1 MPTEEVVLHHYRLFG
16 LHLATTQPLASL
28 SHNALPTAGASSAEV
43 HIEHG
48 HVPTAGLDQVEWCG
62 AYCQAA
68 PGVVWLHIPEV
79 AHFLVEQGKRI
90 VVMPAAGVDPQ
101 TLELYLLGNVFGALL
116 HQRGYLVLHGN
127 VLVRDGRAIAICGH
141 SGAGKST
148 LSAALLT
155 YAGYSLVSDD
165 LCVLNA
171 QGQVQS
177 GYPELKLWCDVV
189 KALELPIG
197 DMQPVRAQLEKY
209 SWPMPERFQA
219 EPVKLDAIYVL
230 GSDNRA
236 DEPTMEAVQGMAKLT
251 PLKAQI
257 YRRHLIEP
265 LGLTKA
271 HFMLTGKLLGQIAL
285 VRVERQLD
293 KPGSQALQLLAER
306 VAEDAMTRGA
316 GA

>member
-1 MPTEEVVLHHYRLFG
+1 MPTEEVVLRHYRLFG
-16 LHLATTQPLASL
+16 LQLASAWPLAML
-28 SHNALPTAGASSAEV
+28 SRNTLPANEVSAPDVVME
-43 HIEHG
+43 EG
-48 HVPTAGLDQVEWCG
+48 LVPVEGLKQGEWCG

-68 PGVVWLHIPEV
+68 PGVMWLHVPEV

-90 VVMPAAGVDPQ
+90 VVTPAAGVDQQ

-148 LSAALLT
+148 LSAALLNF
-155 YAGYSLVSDD
+155 AGYSMVSDD

-171 QGQVQS
+171 QGLVQS
-177 GYPELKLWCDVV
+177 GYPELKLWRDIVE
-189 KALELPIG
+189 ALELPLADI
-197 DMQPVRAQLEKY
+197 QPVRAQLEKY
-209 SWPMPERFQA
+209 SWLLPERFLSD
-219 EPVKLDAIYVL
+219 PVVLDAIYVL

-236 DEPTMEAVQGMAKLT
+236 EAPTIELVQGMAKLT

-257 YRRHLIEP
+257 YRRHLVEP

-285 VRVERQLD
+285 VRVERPLD
-293 KPGSQALQLLAER
+293 KPGSHSLQLLAER

-316 GA
+316 GV